1 MIIFI
6 IKLLIAVFIIRFHV
20 NAYRLGYNPVVD
32 KLNQLTDPVVLP
44 FKRLM
49 PSKRYDYAALVPA
62 VIIAVLAAFVLFRNI
77 SIALL
82 FGINIL
88 FITTWLQVIFYTM
101 LIVVIG
107 SWLQTDPR
115 QPVMQVALS
124 CSDWLLAPIR
134 RIIPSLGGLDF
145 SPIIALFA
153 IQFAQSGMYKLTFAI
168 IGPALVGHP

>member
-1 MIIFI
+1 MILFI

-32 KLNQLTDPVVLP
+32 KLNQITNPVVLP
-44 FKRLM
+44 FSRLLKN
-49 PSKRYDYAALVPA
+49 KRYDFAALIPA
-62 VIIAVLAAFVLFRNI
+62 LIIAVLAAFVLFRNV
-77 SIALL
+77 SAALL

-88 FITTWLQVIFYTM
+88 FIATWLQVIFYTM
-101 LIVVIG
+101 LIVIIG

-134 RIIPSLGGLDF
+134 SIIPSLAGLDF

-153 IQFAQSGMYKLTFAI
+153 IQFAQSGLYKLTGTL
-168 IGPALVGHP
+168 IGSALIGHP